1 MKSLNNYLK
10 LSTLALGLMITF
22 AACSSVN
29 NEVETLSEEDI
40 EVATVILT
48 ESTADETS
56 GIMNS
61 MYDAFSTVGAEG
73 IAYGD
78 SPKSAKS
85 NGNDDE
91 GNRGG
96 RSSESNF
103 SYNYDPDTGTH
114 TIEFNRSV
122 SNQFVTKQASL
133 VNTYIFTSPE
143 NEWVVYPRAH
153 RDSIDAIDFTS
164 NITGSI
170 ETQKHSSEFAR
181 MDTFYI
187 SGLHATSSTLGIDG
201 SHQSLGETNA
211 VLDDGQTNASRSFEL
226 LINMDDIQI
235 SKDSV
240 LTYGNLEQG
249 VTGTLSYSLTI
260 NTTVGNRIEQKVVE
274 GSIEFNG
281 DGTALLRFD
290 KVPKVIRF
298 SLRDGSRD
306 DGE

>member
-1 MKSLNNYLK
+1 MKPLNNYLK

-61 MYDAFSTVGAEG
+61 MYDAFSTVGTEG

-78 SPKSAKS
+78 SPESAKS
-85 NGNDDE
+85 NGDDE

-103 SYNYDPDTGTH
+103 SYSYDPDTGTH
-114 TIEFNRSV
+114 TIEFSRSV
-122 SNQFVTKQASL
+122 SNERVNKQVSL
-133 VNTYIFTSPE
+133 VNTYIFTNPE
-143 NEWVVYPRAH
+143 NEWIAYPRAE
-153 RDSIDAIDFTS
+153 RNSIEAIDFTS
-164 NITGSI
+164 NIAGSI
-170 ETQKHSSEFAR
+170 EAQNHDSEFAR

-187 SGLHATSSTLGIDG
+187 SGLHASSSTLGIDG
-201 SHQSLGETNA
+201 SHKSFGETNA
-211 VLDDGQTNASRSFEL
+211 VLDDGETNASRSYEL
-226 LINMDDIQI
+226 SIDMDDIQI

-240 LTYGNLEQG
+240 ATYGNLEQG
-249 VTGTLSYSLTI
+249 VTGTLSYSLAI

-274 GSIEFNG
+274 GSIEFAG
-281 DGTALLRFD
+281 DGTALLRFE
-290 KVPKVIRF
+290 KVPQVIRF